1 MLKKYFPYAR
11 CKSVFDIDYD
21 GLYAEGIRA
30 LIFDIDATLVP
41 HGESCTFRVEELFRR
56 IHTMGFKTLLLSN
69 NSKERIEDFIKN
81 IDTKYIELADKPNPD
96 GYIRALEMLGEKKE
110 STLVIGDQL
119 FTDVLGANRCGIRSV
134 LVDFLLKDGETKLG
148 KKRKLELFMLKFCKC
163 KDFSVKEDKDGKK
176 KLL

>member
-11 CKSVFDIDYD
+11 CKSVFDIDYE

-41 HGESCTFRVEELFRR
+41 HGEGCTPPVEELFRR

-81 IDTKYIELADKPNPD
+81 IDTKYIELADKPKPD
-96 GYIRALEMLGEKKE
+96 GYIRALEILGEAKE
-110 STLVIGDQL
+110 NTLVVGDQL

-163 KDFSVKEDKDGKK
+163 KDFSVKETKDGKK
-176 KLL
+176 ELL